1 MIKHTTLAIAI
12 VLIAQAVKAQSQ
24 ARFFST
30 IKVEFEKTTSVRQLM
45 KDLQEGNSWYEQ
57 NKDRYPVSIVNY
69 YDFIGDTTKSI
80 YKPGKETPVDPRMWY
95 RPVGDKN
102 VVYNDYKTGTTIT
115 QKPVY
120 EETFLVEDSLL
131 KIKWKLTGDLR
142 TIAGYECR
150 KDVGIINDSIAVFA
164 FYSDE
169 LLINGGP
176 EGIHGLPGMI
186 LGIGIPRLHATWFA
200 TKVEVFDV
208 NMKPV
213 AAPTKGKKVTR
224 SSLVTRLG
232 KLAEEWG
239 TYGSKMIINF
249 VI

>member
-1 MIKHTTLAIAI
+1 MIKNTLLVIAI
-12 VLIAQAVKAQSQ
+12 TLTAHIANAQ

-69 YDFIGDTTKSI
+69 YEFIGDTTRSI
-80 YKPGKETPVDPRMWY
+80 YRPGKETPVDPRMWY

-102 VVYNDYKTGTTIT
+102 VVFNDYRTGMTIS

-120 EETFLVEDSLL
+120 EETFLVEDTML

-142 TIAGYECR
+142 TIAGYDCR
-150 KDVGIINDSIAVFA
+150 KAVGIINDSIAVFA
-164 FYSDE
+164 FYTDE

-176 EGIHGLPGMI
+176 EGIHGLPGMV

-213 AAPTKGKKVTR
+213 VAPTKGKKVNR
-224 SSLVTRLG
+224 PALMTRLG

-239 TYGSKMIINF
+239 TYGSKMLINF